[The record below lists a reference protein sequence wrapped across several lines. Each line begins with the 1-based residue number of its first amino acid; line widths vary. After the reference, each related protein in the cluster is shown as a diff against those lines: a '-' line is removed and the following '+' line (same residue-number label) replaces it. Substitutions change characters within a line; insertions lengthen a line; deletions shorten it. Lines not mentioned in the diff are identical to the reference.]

1 MATVRNGTLF
11 CCRVICIL
19 PYKMKKLNS
28 SRERVS
34 TETDERNYQNIT
46 FMLLCRRIK
55 LFNSNVYTYIELW
68 GCSTGYLMMVER
80 LNLRRKEAA
89 PQLICNLIAP
99 ISNSIFFRH
108 LECHVSGM
116 PVRTTPTTQI
126 HLATSLFTIRSTSNY
141 APSYPIL
148 PWAATLPFMC
158 VVIKY
163 RI

>member
-1 MATVRNGTLF
+1 MSTHTSNCGGAQLVSDDGRKIKFKNRRN
-11 CCRVICIL
+11 
-19 PYKMKKLNS
+19 
-28 SRERVS
+28 
-34 TETDERNYQNIT
+34 
-46 FMLLCRRIK
+46 
-55 LFNSNVYTYIELW
+55 
-68 GCSTGYLMMVER
+68 
-80 LNLRRKEAA
+80 EAA